1 MVSWPIRFTRAARQT
16 VIWRCPLRNWHRLD
30 EFFVNN
36 RKVQWVACAN
46 LPSRYTQYIP
56 TTYRLCPCSPNI
68 HEYRSCLVS
77 HKQLVNLVL
86 IVTDDNGL
94 QICGLNERAIS
105 DLSLCVC
112 FHFFF
117 LRYLFAKQWPHSQN
131 PLPLETS
138 PWAIKSYL
146 SFREI
151 CRLVVCSID
160 QFWQENQKE
169 VVVSVLRRNRMLV
182 HNLSVHE
189 HDKQFCVVAEIIID
203 IIINIIII
211 IINIT
216 L

>member
-117 LRYLFAKQWPHSQN
+117 FFA
-131 PLPLETS
+131 LPLCKTMTS
-138 PWAIKSYL
+138 QSKSFASGDKSLSNKKLLVIPWNL
-146 SFREI
+146 SI
-151 CRLVVCSID
+151 GRL
-160 QFWQENQKE
+160 QHR
-169 VVVSVLRRNRMLV
+169 SVLAGKPKGGR
-182 HNLSVHE
+182 
-189 HDKQFCVVAEIIID
+189 CVRAPPK
-203 IIINIIII
+203 
-211 IINIT
+211 
-216 L
+216 